1 MIYLLSLYEIM
12 FYFIFVHNYIWILD
26 KAFNIDFCLFNFVV
40 VYYFL
45 VHSLNSGGVRVKH
58 DLIGCLYMFSVTW
71 SIAIAR
77 LVFSSWSCM
86 RRSVYSS
93 MHCPY
98 WILTD
103 CKFFLFLFIYVFF
116 LQTFTP
122 RVNSKWLTPHTH
134 TPSDSYLKLDL
145 RICNPL
151 LLHCICIMDR
161 KHRIGRIAVELL
173 EI

>member
-1 MIYLLSLYEIM
+1 MHGRVNMRKHDLGNSHFKQTSYVRRFLIVMIYLLSLYEIM
-12 FYFIFVHNYIWILD
+12 FYFIFVNNYIWILD

-98 WILTD
+98 
-103 CKFFLFLFIYVFF
+103 
-116 LQTFTP
+116 
-122 RVNSKWLTPHTH
+122 
-134 TPSDSYLKLDL
+134 
-145 RICNPL
+145 
-151 LLHCICIMDR
+151 
-161 KHRIGRIAVELL
+161 
-173 EI
+173 

>member
-1 MIYLLSLYEIM
+1 MHGRVNMRKHDLGNSHFKQTSYVRRFLIVMIYLLSLYEIM

-98 WILTD
+98 
-103 CKFFLFLFIYVFF
+103 
-116 LQTFTP
+116 
-122 RVNSKWLTPHTH
+122 
-134 TPSDSYLKLDL
+134 
-145 RICNPL
+145 
-151 LLHCICIMDR
+151 
-161 KHRIGRIAVELL
+161 
-173 EI
+173 

>member
-77 LVFSSWSCM
+77 LVSLSFCQQVKLTFHVLLYLFYFLTLYTI
-86 RRSVYSS
+86 RQNSVWT
-93 MHCPY
+93 MNG
-98 WILTD
+98 
-103 CKFFLFLFIYVFF
+103 
-116 LQTFTP
+116 
-122 RVNSKWLTPHTH
+122 RVNRRAHT
-134 TPSDSYLKLDL
+134 
-145 RICNPL
+145 
-151 LLHCICIMDR
+151 
-161 KHRIGRIAVELL
+161 
-173 EI
+173 

>member
-1 MIYLLSLYEIM
+1 MHGRVNMRKHDLGNSHFKQTSYVRRFLIVMIYLLSLYEIM

-86 RRSVYSS
+86 RRSVYSP

-98 WILTD
+98 
-103 CKFFLFLFIYVFF
+103 
-116 LQTFTP
+116 
-122 RVNSKWLTPHTH
+122 
-134 TPSDSYLKLDL
+134 
-145 RICNPL
+145 
-151 LLHCICIMDR
+151 
-161 KHRIGRIAVELL
+161 
-173 EI
+173 